1 MDFCTN
7 DLFEVTNNVA
17 KRQIVATQDIRAC
30 DMHCILQG
38 IGADDS
44 SSSLSDVWR
53 SMSVTS
59 FNNDIVMLTTPKYTA

>member
-1 MDFCTN
+1 MMTVTLHRHPRSETTMDFCTN

-44 SSSLSDVWR
+44 SSSLSDV
-53 SMSVTS
+53 
-59 FNNDIVMLTTPKYTA
+59 